1 MLSGKTAFITG
12 TNRGLGRAFVDEF
25 AKNGADVVAHAR
37 RETPEFLSFC
47 ADVASRYGVSVRPV
61 FFDMTDTSKMK
72 ETVRGLVSAKVPV
85 HILVNNAGVAHSGLF
100 QMTSIDRIK
109 EVFEVN
115 LFSNMALTQQLLRY
129 IVKCGGGAIVN
140 VASVSGIDILAG
152 NCAYGVSKAA
162 LIAFTK
168 TLAAECGA
176 NGVRVNAI
184 APGSADTDMA
194 NQMDG
199 QARSG
204 KAQRCAMN
212 RRALPVEI
220 ARTAVFL
227 SSDDASFVN
236 GSVLRVDGGGVTYD
250 V

>member
-1 MLSGKTAFITG
+1 MLKGKTAFITG
-12 TNRGLGRAFVDEF
+12 TSRGIGRALVEEF
-25 AKNGADVVAHAR
+25 AKNGASVIAHAR
-37 RETPEFLSFC
+37 KETSEFLAFC
-47 ADVASRYGVSVRPV
+47 AEVASVHGVQVRPV
-61 FFDMTDTSKMK
+61 FFDMTDTSGMK
-72 ETVRGLVSAKVPV
+72 EAVRDLVAEKVPV

-100 QMTSIDRIK
+100 QMTQVEKIR

-129 IVKCGGGAIVN
+129 IVKCGGGSIVN
-140 VASVSGIDILAG
+140 VASVSGIDILVG

-176 NGVRVNAI
+176 NGVRVNAN
-184 APGSADTDMA
+184 APGAVETDMA
-194 NQMDG
+194 NQMDER
-199 QARSG
+199 AKSG

-212 RRALPVEI
+212 RRAMPLEI
-220 ARTAVFL
+220 ARTVVFL
-227 SSDDASFVN
+227 SSDYASFVN

>member
-1 MLSGKTAFITG
+1 MLKGKTAFITG
-12 TNRGLGRAFVDEF
+12 TNRGLGKAFVEEF
-25 AKNGADVVAHAR
+25 AKNGADVVAHSR
-37 RETPEFLSFC
+37 KETPEFLSFC
-47 ADVASRYGVSVRPV
+47 EEVAAMNGVSVRPV
-61 FFDMTDTSKMK
+61 FFDMTDADKMK
-72 ETVRGLVSAKVPV
+72 EVVKNLVSDKIPV
-85 HILVNNAGVAHSGLF
+85 HILVNNAGIAHSGLF
-100 QMTSIDRIK
+100 QMTQIGKIR

-129 IVKCGGGAIVN
+129 IVKCGGGSIVN
-140 VASVSGIDILAG
+140 VASVSGIDILVG

-184 APGSADTDMA
+184 APGAVDTDMA

-199 QARSG
+199 RARSG

-212 RRALPVEI
+212 RRGLPLEI
-220 ARTAVFL
+220 AKTAVFL
-227 SSDDASFVN
+227 SSDYASFVN

>member
-1 MLSGKTAFITG
+1 MLKGKTAFITG
-12 TNRGLGRAFVDEF
+12 TNRGIGKALVEEF
-25 AKNGADVVAHAR
+25 AKNGADVIAHAR

-47 ADVASRYGVSVRPV
+47 AEVASAHGVSVRPV
-61 FFDMTDTSKMK
+61 FFDMTDIPKMK
-72 ETVRGLVSAKVPV
+72 DAVRSLISSKVPV

-100 QMTSIDRIK
+100 QMTPIDKIK

-129 IVKCGGGAIVN
+129 IVKCGGGSILN
-140 VASVSGIDILAG
+140 VASVSGIDILVG

-184 APGSADTDMA
+184 APGATDTDMV
-194 NQMDG
+194 NQMDEK
-199 QARSG
+199 ARNG
-204 KAQRCAMN
+204 KIQRCAMN
-212 RRALPVEI
+212 RRGLPLEI

-227 SSDDASFVN
+227 SSDNASFVN
-236 GSVLRVDGGGVTYD
+236 GSILRVDGGGVTYD
-250 V
+250 I